1 MDQGSQ
7 LLPQQFFH
15 GITQHWE
22 KRRAVIQ
29 KSTVHIQ
36 ECNALMTLLEEH
48 PEAFLARLDY
58 LCGTLTVT
66 DVHQDVHCPEEV
78 P

>member
-7 LLPQQFFH
+7 LLPQQFLH
-15 GITQHWE
+15 GITQHRE

-29 KSTVHIQ
+29 KSTVCVQ
-36 ECNALMTLLEEH
+36 ECNALMTHFEEH
-48 PEAFLARLDY
+48 PEAFLTRLDD

-66 DVHQDVHCPEEV
+66 DVHQDIHRPEEV